1 MNRLRGVSILSVL
14 GVAATAALVVSGCQV
29 GPRPASAPRPEVAAE
44 LFVQSQLRLDENDE
58 TAALAALLAAVQA
71 DPELSVAHAAIGD
84 IYRQRGD
91 YPMAVRSY
99 ERAVEVNAWDFRN
112 HYNCASLHQALAS
125 IERAAD
131 AIQRHLRRAIELYQ
145 RAIVL
150 DRRDYDSRLNLG
162 VCHFQLGQYDQA
174 AEACRQAIALNDAMP
189 EAYTNLGVIY
199 HQLGRNYDAI
209 AMYNKSLERDGL
221 QPLVLMNLGDSYIR
235 VSRYPSAIRSY
246 QQALELAPASATAL
260 ERLGF
265 CHYFTGDYARAREY
279 YQSALAADER
289 LAPAHRGL
297 GIVCLTLY
305 LQDRSSEALRQEGLG
320 HLRTSLQLDPEQPQ
334 LDALIAKYGMP

>member
-1 MNRLRGVSILSVL
+1 MNRVCGLSIL
-14 GVAATAALVVSGCQV
+14 GVAAGAALILSGCQV
-29 GPRPASAPRPEVAAE
+29 GPHSVPRPEVATE
-44 LFVQSQLRLDENDE
+44 FYVQSQLHLDADDE
-58 TAALAALLAAVQA
+58 AAALAALLAAVEA

-84 IYRQRGD
+84 IYRERGD
-91 YPMAVRSY
+91 YPMAVRAY
-99 ERAVEVNAWDFRN
+99 EQAVEVNPWNFRN

-125 IERAAD
+125 IEKAVD
-131 AIQRHLRRAIELYQ
+131 AIGRHLRRAIELYE

-150 DRRDYDSRLNLG
+150 DRTDYDSHLNLG
-162 VCHFQLGQYDQA
+162 VCHFQLGQYDRA
-174 AEACRQAIALNDAMP
+174 AEACQQAIDLNEAMP
-189 EAYTNLGVIY
+189 DAYTNLGVVY

-235 VSRYPSAIRSY
+235 VGKYPSAIRSY
-246 QQALELAPASATAL
+246 QQALELAPASPTAL

-265 CHYFTGDYARAREY
+265 CHYFTGDYGKARKY
-279 YQSALAADER
+279 YGAALTADER

-305 LQDRSSEALRQEGLG
+305 LKDRTSDRLRQEGLA
-320 HLRTSLQLDPEQPQ
+320 HLRTSLQFDPDQPRLDT
-334 LDALIAKYGMP
+334 LIAKYSTP